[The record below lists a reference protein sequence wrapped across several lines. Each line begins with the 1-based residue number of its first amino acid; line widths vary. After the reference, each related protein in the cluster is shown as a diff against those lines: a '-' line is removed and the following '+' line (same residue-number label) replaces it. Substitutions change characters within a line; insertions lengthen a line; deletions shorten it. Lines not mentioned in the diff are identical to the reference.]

1 MQSHSIIPP
10 TPQHRIGSNGTSHC
24 ASASRDSA
32 RKSGSDACPSVHY
45 HLCSPPTVSCL
56 VAPPINRPAHH
67 AETLHTARIR
77 TRHPPLLRDIKTEQ
91 PRRIWCLCPVHRSIH
106 PLLLARLPSY
116 TRRDKAGRT
125 AIWTADRQLLPEYR
139 LPEEQREPSRPKPQR
154 SCTTRIAAWV
164 RLAQCPALVSQSSS
178 NRCAPSSRP
187 RLAGRTSTNMNVSIP
202 SDRPGVA
209 GWWSGGVH
217 TRAQD

>member
-1 MQSHSIIPP
+1 ME
-10 TPQHRIGSNGTSHC
+10 TSHC

-67 AETLHTARIR
+67 AETLHTARIH

-139 LPEEQREPSRPKPQR
+139 LPEEQRDLSRPNRSGHVQR
-154 SCTTRIAAWV
+154 ASRYGPAWASA
-164 RLAQCPALVSQSSS
+164 RY
-178 NRCAPSSRP
+178 SSRRAP
-187 RLAGRTSTNMNVSIP
+187 RTGARRVRDSGWQVEPART
-202 SDRPGVA
+202 
-209 GWWSGGVH
+209 
-217 TRAQD
+217 

>member
-67 AETLHTARIR
+67 AETLHTARIH

-139 LPEEQREPSRPKPQR
+139 LPEEQRDLSRPNRSGHVQR
-154 SCTTRIAAWV
+154 ASRYGPAWASA
-164 RLAQCPALVSQSSS
+164 RY
-178 NRCAPSSRP
+178 SSRRAP
-187 RLAGRTSTNMNVSIP
+187 RTGARRVRDSGWQVEPART
-202 SDRPGVA
+202 
-209 GWWSGGVH
+209 
-217 TRAQD
+217 